1 MKSDGGG
8 SGWGTTKRRDS
19 NWCGRELSVVES
31 GRIQLPGRREQ
42 PSGMRAGPVGV
53 DCGFPNG
60 MFVPSTPLA
69 ATSSYLI
76 PTSSR
81 WHPEDDLVC
90 KHEKSAS
97 HPWCAGW
104 QVGNTARISQRDDAD
119 SSVLIPQ
126 LMVCR
131 IILHSL

>member
-1 MKSDGGG
+1 MGVAAVGGPQSGEILTGVAG
-8 SGWGTTKRRDS
+8 SCRWLSREGSSFQDVGSSRR
-19 NWCGRELSVVES
+19 
-31 GRIQLPGRREQ
+31 
-42 PSGMRAGPVGV
+42 GMRAGPVGV

-76 PTSSR
+76 PTSSL

-90 KHEKSAS
+90 KDEKSAS

>member
-8 SGWGTTKRRDS
+8 SGWGATKRRDS
-19 NWCGRELSVVES
+19 NWCGRELSAVES

-69 ATSSYLI
+69 ATVHISSLLPLCGI
-76 PTSSR
+76 PRMISFANT
-81 WHPEDDLVC
+81 
-90 KHEKSAS
+90 KSLPVTRGAPDGKLATRRAS
-97 HPWCAGW
+97 HKGTTPIR
-104 QVGNTARISQRDDAD
+104 QF
-119 SSVLIPQ
+119 
-126 LMVCR
+126 
-131 IILHSL
+131 